1 MTEEEIVR
9 DVWMQFE
16 IDRFMCIQNFFET
29 IYPTIPDEAK
39 HFFKERYEERRSA

>member
-16 IDRFMCIQNFFET
+16 IDRFMCVKNFFET
-29 IYPTIPDEAK
+29 IYPTIPDETK
-39 HFFKERYEERRSA
+39 HFFEGAI